1 MCQYWGQIC
10 PLKKLD
16 DIEIH
21 ENVCK
26 LSFRD
31 DTSRLRFETR
41 SRDFEPICD
50 LVMSW
55 ILKISPCGALWMIL
69 DGWHYS
75 TPPQFHIFTHPVTES
90 THVSYPAC
98 CIKRNTLWTAKTTA
112 ACGFGLIQGTCGQC
126 TRTHQC
132 LVPYPSLRHWIKY
145 PETSFGLVSSEM
157 SRSSRI
163 RNFIVCTIVR
173 ETLRSIELPFRVA
186 KWSFLK
192 EKSFKKD
199 VWKCD
204 LDVTYYFFVRCHLN

>member
-1 MCQYWGQIC
+1 MCVNC
-10 PLKKLD
+10 HS
-16 DIEIH
+16 EMTH
-21 ENVCK
+21 
-26 LSFRD
+26 RD
-31 DTSRLRFETR
+31 CVLR
-41 SRDFEPICD
+41 PVHVILN

-55 ILKISPCGALWMIL
+55 FLKFFPCGALWMIL
-69 DGWHYS
+69 DGWHHR

-98 CIKRNTLWTAKTTA
+98 CIKPTMTKYALGLWLWLDPRDLWTVHSNPSVP
-112 ACGFGLIQGTCGQC
+112 GTLSKSSPLDKISRNLFRVG
-126 TRTHQC
+126 
-132 LVPYPSLRHWIKY
+132 SWWI
-145 PETSFGLVSSEM
+145 GSSEM

-173 ETLRSIELPFRVA
+173 ETFRSIELPFRVA